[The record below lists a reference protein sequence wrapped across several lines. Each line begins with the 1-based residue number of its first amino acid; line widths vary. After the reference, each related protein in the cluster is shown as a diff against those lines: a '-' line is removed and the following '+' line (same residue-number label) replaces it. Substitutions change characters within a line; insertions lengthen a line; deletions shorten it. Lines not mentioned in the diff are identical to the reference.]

1 MHIHSSLKRSSK
13 GTVAGTVA
21 STDFCLTISGIDNK
35 SFLRSIDELQT
46 AIVNASKTNIP
57 LL

>member
-1 MHIHSSLKRSSK
+1 MYIHSSLKRSSK
-13 GTVAGTVA
+13 GTVA
-21 STDFCLTISGIDNK
+21 STDFCLTISGIDSK
-35 SFLRSIDELQT
+35 SFFRSIDELQT